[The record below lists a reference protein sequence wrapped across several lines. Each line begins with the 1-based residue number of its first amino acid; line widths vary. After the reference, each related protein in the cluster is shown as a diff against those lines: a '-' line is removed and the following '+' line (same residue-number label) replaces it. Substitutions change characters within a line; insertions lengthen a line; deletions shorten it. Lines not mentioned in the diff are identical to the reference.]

1 MSFKQAMLRTGI
13 SALIFA
19 VSFCYAMLIVPQDGY
34 IDIREAILTVGGMLF
49 AAGYAAYSWFRFL
62 WKKIQDQLDRRTM
75 QKTNEHKAKAWNT
88 NLAHPKRFTIN

>member
-1 MSFKQAMLRTGI
+1 MNFKQAMLRTGI

-19 VSFCYAMLIVPQDGY
+19 VSFCYAMLIVPQNGY

-62 WKKIQDQLDRRTM
+62 RKKIQDQLDRRTM
-75 QKTNEHKAKAWNT
+75 QKANEHKD
-88 NLAHPKRFTIN
+88 

>member
-13 SALIFA
+13 STLIFA

-49 AAGYAAYSWFRFL
+49 AAGYATYSWFCFL
-62 WKKIQDQLDRRTM
+62 RKKIQHHFDRRAM
-75 QKTNEHKAKAWNT
+75 QKANEHNSTQIRRIRNAS
-88 NLAHPKRFTIN
+88 